1 MPSENLTDRA
11 LRSIS
16 ASERIELWDVVQPG
30 FGVRVS
36 PSGDKTFFVMYRHL
50 GVRRRLSLG
59 KYPEMSL
66 AEARREAKVKLG
78 ELASGRDPAGGSKRG
93 PEVYTVADLAKD
105 YLEQHAKPYKRSWF
119 HDDFVLNR
127 ELLPACGRK
136 RAKDVK
142 KADVREVLERI
153 AQRGHGTAANR
164 ARAIIRKM
172 FSWALERDLVEFN
185 PCAGIG
191 KLAPELRRDRVLTVA
206 EMKMLWWAL
215 DDEEEATRDALRL
228 LLLTA
233 QRRNE
238 IRLMAVDQLEDD
250 LWTIPGSLTK
260 NKRSHAVPHS
270 RQAQVILAPWLEGA
284 APYVLASPRKRD
296 HPLSVGALS
305 HAARRIGRRLGFRFG
320 PHDLRR
326 TAATFMPS
334 LGIQRFVVARV
345 LNHTDHSVTDIYDR
359 YSYLPEKREALQRWA
374 DHLEALVAPKV
385 EVEEGQSRAM

>member
-11 LRSIS
+11 LKSLS
-16 ASERIELWDVVQPG
+16 VTERTELWDEAQPG
-30 FGVRVS
+30 FGVRIS
-36 PSGDKTFFVMYRHL
+36 PGGDKTFFLMYRHL
-50 GVRRRLSLG
+50 GVRRRLTLG
-59 KYPEMSL
+59 KYPSVSL
-66 AEARREAKVKLG
+66 AEARRTAKVKLG
-78 ELASGRDPAGGSKRG
+78 ELAAGRDPAGGSKRG
-93 PEVYTVADLAKD
+93 PEVYTVADLARD

-172 FSWALERDLVEFN
+172 FAWALERDLVEFN
-185 PCAGIG
+185 PCASIS
-191 KLAPELRRDRVLTVA
+191 KLAPERRRDRVLTA
-206 EMKMLWWAL
+206 EEIRQLWWML
-215 DDEEEATRDALRL
+215 EGEEEVTRDALRL

-238 IRLMAVDQLEDD
+238 VRMMALDQIEGD

-260 NKRSHAVPHS
+260 NKRSHAVPLS
-270 RQAQVILAPWLEGA
+270 RQALEILAPWLAGA
-284 APYVLASPRKRD
+284 TSCVLTSPRKREQ
-296 HPLSVGALS
+296 PLTVGALS
-305 HAARRIGRRLGFRFG
+305 HAARRISKKLGFAFT

-326 TAATFMPS
+326 TAATFMPK
-334 LGIQRFVVARV
+334 LGVLRFIVARV
-345 LNHTDHSVTDIYDR
+345 LNHTEHTVTDIYDR
-359 YSYLPEKREALQRWA
+359 YSYLSEKREALQRWG
-374 DHLEALVAPKV
+374 DHLETLVRPK
-385 EVEEGQSRAM
+385 